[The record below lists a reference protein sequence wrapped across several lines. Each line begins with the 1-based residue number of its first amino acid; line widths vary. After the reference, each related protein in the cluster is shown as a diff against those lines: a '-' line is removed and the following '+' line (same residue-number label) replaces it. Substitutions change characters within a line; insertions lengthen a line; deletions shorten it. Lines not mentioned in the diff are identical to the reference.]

1 MTSNLED
8 IIILLYSH
16 TDYHDVLVAC
26 IGRINKYFPSA
37 KLCLCINNKN
47 LIVDACNN
55 VKFNY
60 IHEYDEKLTLYSRII
75 PLLSIIK
82 ENYLIFNMDNNI
94 LIDYVDISL
103 LSNSIK
109 TIKQNNIDQ
118 LRFSCSGEPF
128 VPDASLVKDNMFRIE
143 KQYYMSV
150 QPAIWKRESI
160 LDIATNF
167 KEHQYRCSECS
178 EIQSYVC
185 NKYISFCS
193 LTVNDIK
200 VEHQKTVSK
209 IYPVYHVITYGRWI
223 LEDEYS
229 MKVIK
234 NISSEFN
241 INLLKLGVRVGDN
254 SYTMTVEQFLSN
266 PIMVS
271 KYNKFLEM

>member
-1 MTSNLED
+1 MKQLLVSLACFFCVSVSAANDYIRVTGEAATIEQAKENAFREAVQIRAGTIVLSGRESNL
-8 IIILLYSH
+8 
-16 TDYHDVLVAC
+16 T
-26 IGRINKYFPSA
+26 
-37 KLCLCINNKN
+37 
-47 LIVDACNN
+47 
-55 VKFNY
+55 
-60 IHEYDEKLTLYSRII
+60 
-75 PLLSIIK
+75 
-82 ENYLIFNMDNNI
+82 
-94 LIDYVDISL
+94 
-103 LSNSIK
+103 
-109 TIKQNNIDQ
+109 
-118 LRFSCSGEPF
+118 
-128 VPDASLVKDNMFRIE
+128 SLVKDNMFRIE

-150 QPAIWKRESI
+150 QPAIWKRESL